1 MSTRPMTRLRAIQ
14 VWFAAASL
22 VAAAAIALG
31 WVPTLGTAMV
41 LLAMGLVPPVLAVV
55 LWPSANAATMAER
68 IHDAKAR

>member
-1 MSTRPMTRLRAIQ
+1 MSSRTMTRSRAIQ
-14 VWFAAASL
+14 AWFAAALL

-31 WVPTLGTAMV
+31 WVPTLGTAML
-41 LLAMGLVPPVLAVV
+41 LLAMSLVPPVLAVV

>member
-1 MSTRPMTRLRAIQ
+1 MTRLRAIQ
-14 VWFAAASL
+14 VWFAASSL